1 MIVKRIKSTES
12 RRAKDTLHYIADAQ
26 QNEIENFGDKVVFAD
41 YLNCF
46 ADDFKEASECLINA
60 EQAYAG
66 KGDSTAHWIMSWQE
80 GEKPTAE
87 QIKDCVQEFLND
99 QNMGTHE
106 CAFVAH
112 GDTNH
117 FHVHLVVSR
126 VKTEPEQDGSYKIQN
141 FGGAVLWENGRTN
154 EFMSAQH
161 TVMKLTEKYGWKED
175 ITQEIQDNPHRAKLG
190 QRVEAWEAQHCETHP
205 KRILADTARD
215 ILRDSPTFSK
225 AVAELAKKGIEIQIV
240 ERENEGKVIRGAT
253 LNSDKT
259 KVKLSALPKDCSLRN
274 LEKRWDERV
283 FKGFEKPE
291 IGDNNY
297 IVGGRDKLNFIKK
310 LARKE
315 INESTS
321 LSEVEKRLA
330 ENGLFLERQ
339 GKQGC
344 YLKYGE
350 GESDK
355 IKLSALGK
363 GYSLFQLNKR
373 FNEQFPITNE
383 GYTKSQLKVN
393 ENPWKTA
400 YTASLQERAET
411 LKERANK
418 ASENVARSL
427 NSLTNA
433 RTLSEILDDM
443 IYSINAAAKAQH
455 IKNLERQMH
464 EKVDEALRNAN
475 AITSTKH
482 ADEQLAQA
490 QKTIDSVAKE
500 ARQLTKDTNATYA
513 QKLAKWQRA
522 TSKVQARNEDD
533 LTADSSNSKKLT
545 QNQQFK

>member
-1 MIVKRIKSTES
+1 MVIKRIKASQG
-12 RRAKDTLHYIADAQ
+12 RRAADTLAYIKDSQ
-26 QNEIENFGDKVVFAD
+26 DPSSLGDKVVFAD

-46 ADDFKEASECLINA
+46 AENFGEAGECIINA
-60 EQAYAG
+60 EQAYTGPGNAVI
-66 KGDSTAHWIMSWQE
+66 HWIMSWQE

-87 QIKDCVQEFLND
+87 QVKDCVQEFLND
-99 QNMGTHE
+99 QNMGNHE

-112 GDTNH
+112 GDTSN
-117 FHVHLVVSR
+117 FHIHLVVSR
-126 VKTEPEQDGSYKIQN
+126 VKPEPEPDGTYKIQN
-141 FGGAVLWENGRTN
+141 FGGAVERENGTTHEVN
-154 EFMSAQH
+154 SARH
-161 TVMKLTEKYGWKED
+161 TVIKLVEKYGWGED
-175 ITQEIQDNPHRAKLG
+175 IKEVASPDDPHRARLG
-190 QRVEAWEAQHCETHP
+190 QRVEAWEAQHHEIHP

-215 ILRDSPTFSK
+215 ILRDSPTFTK
-225 AVAELAKKGIEIQIV
+225 AVEKLAEKGIEIQIV

-253 LNSDKT
+253 LSSGKT
-259 KVKLSALPKDCSLRN
+259 KVKLSALPKDCSLKN
-274 LEKRWDERV
+274 LENRWDERV

-330 ENGLFLERQ
+330 ENGIFLERQ

-350 GESDK
+350 GEEDK

-373 FNEQFPITNE
+373 FNKQSPISNE

-400 YTASLQERAET
+400 YTASLKERAET

-433 RTLSEILDDM
+433 RTLSEILEDM

-475 AITSTKH
+475 ATTSTKH
-482 ADEQLAQA
+482 AEERLAQA

-500 ARQLTKDTNATYA
+500 AKQLTKDTNATYA

-522 TSKVQARNEDD
+522 TGKVQAKNEDD
-533 LTADSSNSKKLT
+533 LTNVSSNSKKLT
-545 QNQQFK
+545 QNQQLN